1 MLSFTVDNAGK
12 AIKDAEL
19 AHDSTCSLIWCPWLI
34 WHPNYYFLTAT
45 TKARKMMPPTTPQMV
60 KKMRP
65 ALLLLMSLS
74 AGEVGLG
81 EEEAGGTCWYDDW
94 SWGEKKISMSIIAN
108 A

>member
-1 MLSFTVDNAGK
+1 
-12 AIKDAEL
+12 
-19 AHDSTCSLIWCPWLI
+19 
-34 WHPNYYFLTAT
+34 
-45 TKARKMMPPTTPQMV
+45 MPPTTPQMV

-94 SWGEKKISMSIIAN
+94 SWGKKN
-108 A
+108 